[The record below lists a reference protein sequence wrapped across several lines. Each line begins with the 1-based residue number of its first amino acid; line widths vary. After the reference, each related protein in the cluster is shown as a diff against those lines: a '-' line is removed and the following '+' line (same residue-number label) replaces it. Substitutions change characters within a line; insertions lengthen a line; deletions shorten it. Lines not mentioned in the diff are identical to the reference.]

1 MPETPEVAPL
11 LVIVGPTGSGKSDLS
26 LAIAAEYGGEVVNC
40 DSVQIYRW
48 FDVGSAKLPLSD
60 RRSIPHHLIDICE
73 PDEVFTAGDY
83 SRLARQV
90 PAMSH

>member
-11 LVIVGPTGSGKSDLS
+11 LVIVGPPGSGKSDLS

-60 RRSIPHHLIDICE
+60 RRSIPHHLIDIC
-73 PDEVFTAGDY
+73 G
-83 SRLARQV
+83 SLARCLL
-90 PAMSH
+90 PAITRGWRGR